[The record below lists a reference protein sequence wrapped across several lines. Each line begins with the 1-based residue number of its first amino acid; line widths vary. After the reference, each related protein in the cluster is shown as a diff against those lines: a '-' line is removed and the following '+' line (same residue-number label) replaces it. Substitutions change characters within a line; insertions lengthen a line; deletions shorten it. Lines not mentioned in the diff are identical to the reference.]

1 MTISYQM
8 FSLEKKYLT
17 KDFLAFGV
25 LPFFILYSAFMI
37 ISSTCI
43 PSASAFMNQNL
54 LGLYSPNNPVPI
66 VPTNPSM
73 NSFYGGGYGYGGGVG
88 QSFGTGL
95 VGLLPQVLG
104 LGTGYSGYGYDGG
117 GGVGQSFG
125 TGLVGLLPQ
134 VLGGIGSLF
143 GQDSGSGYSMGGGYD
158 SGYGFGPPSRDS
170 QGLSGILGGIG
181 SLFGQDSG
189 SGYSMGGGYDSGYQS
204 YDDQGFSDF
213 QTSNDPFA
221 SGSDSSTA
229 DPSNYLD
236 DYSSD
241 SSSSSPFDDLRSM
254 DSSSGDPFSSNQDSG
269 SSSSPFDDLR
279 SMDSSSGDPFSSN
292 QDSGSSGSLFRGLF
306 D

>member
-1 MTISYQM
+1 M
-8 FSLEKKYLT
+8 FSLEKKYFT
-17 KDFLAFGV
+17 KGFLAFGV
-25 LPFFILYSAFMI
+25 MSFFVLASSFMI
-37 ISSTCI
+37 NSSTCI
-43 PSASAFMNQNL
+43 PSASAFMNQNI

-73 NSFYGGGYGYGGGVG
+73 NSFYGGGYGYGGGIG

-104 LGTGYSGYGYDGG
+104 LGTGYGGYGYGG
-117 GGVGQSFG
+117 GGGIGQSFG

-143 GQDSGSGYSMGGGYD
+143 GQDSGSSYSMGGGYGGGYD
-158 SGYGFGPPSRDS
+158 SGYGFSPPSRDS

-189 SGYSMGGGYDSGYQS
+189 SSYSMGGGYDSGYQS

-229 DPSNYLD
+229 DQSNYLD

-241 SSSSSPFDDLRSM
+241 SSFSSPFDDLRSI

-269 SSSSPFDDLR
+269 SSD
-279 SMDSSSGDPFSSN
+279 
-292 QDSGSSGSLFRGLF
+292 SLFGGLF

>member
-17 KDFLAFGV
+17 KEFLAFGMV
-25 LPFFILYSAFMI
+25 SFFMLSSAFMMI
-37 ISSTCI
+37 FSTCI

-54 LGLYSPNNPVPI
+54 LGLYSPNNPVSI

-73 NSFYGGGYGYGGGVG
+73 NSFYGGGYGYGGGGGIG

-95 VGLLPQVLG
+95 GGLLPQVLG
-104 LGTGYSGYGYDGG
+104 LGTGYSGYGYGG
-117 GGVGQSFG
+117 GGGIGQSFG

-143 GQDSGSGYSMGGGYD
+143 GQDSGSSYSMGGGYD
-158 SGYGFGPPSRDS
+158 SGYPSH
-170 QGLSGILGGIG
+170 
-181 SLFGQDSG
+181 
-189 SGYSMGGGYDSGYQS
+189 
-204 YDDQGFSDF
+204 DDQGFSDF

-229 DPSNYLD
+229 DQSGYLD
-236 DYSSD
+236 DYGSD

-254 DSSSGDPFSSNQDSG
+254 DSSSGDPFSSD
-269 SSSSPFDDLR
+269 
-279 SMDSSSGDPFSSN
+279 
-292 QDSGSSGSLFRGLF
+292 QDSGSSGSLFGGLF

>member
-73 NSFYGGGYGYGGGVG
+73 NSFYGGGVG

-134 VLGGIGSLF
+134 V
-143 GQDSGSGYSMGGGYD
+143 
-158 SGYGFGPPSRDS
+158 
-170 QGLSGILGGIG
+170 LGGIG

>member
-8 FSLEKKYLT
+8 FSLGKKYLT
-17 KDFLAFGV
+17 KEFLAFGV
-25 LPFFILYSAFMI
+25 MSFFLLSSAFMMMY
-37 ISSTCI
+37 STCI

-73 NSFYGGGYGYGGGVG
+73 NSFYGGGIG
-88 QSFGTGL
+88 
-95 VGLLPQVLG
+95 P
-104 LGTGYSGYGYDGG
+104 
-117 GGVGQSFG
+117 SFG

-189 SGYSMGGGYDSGYQS
+189 SSYSMGGGYDSGYQS

>member
-73 NSFYGGGYGYGGGVG
+73 NSFYGGGVG

-104 LGTGYSGYGYDGG
+104 LGTGYSGYGYGGG

-189 SGYSMGGGYDSGYQS
+189 SSYSMGGGYDSGYQS

-269 SSSSPFDDLR
+269 SS
-279 SMDSSSGDPFSSN
+279 
-292 QDSGSSGSLFRGLF
+292 GSLFRGLF

>member
-104 LGTGYSGYGYDGG
+104 LGTGYSGYGYGGG

-134 VLGGIGSLF
+134 V
-143 GQDSGSGYSMGGGYD
+143 
-158 SGYGFGPPSRDS
+158 
-170 QGLSGILGGIG
+170 LGGIG

>member
-17 KDFLAFGV
+17 EFLAFGV
-25 LPFFILYSAFMI
+25 MSFFLLSSSFMV
-37 ISSTCI
+37 ISTTCI

-66 VPTNPSM
+66 VPANPLM
-73 NSFYGGGYGYGGGVG
+73 NSFYGGGYGPGYGGGGGGIG

-104 LGTGYSGYGYDGG
+104 LGTGYGGYGYGG
-117 GGVGQSFG
+117 GGGGIGQSFG

-143 GQDSGSGYSMGGGYD
+143 GQDSGSSYSMGDGYGGDYD
-158 SGYGFGPPSRDS
+158 SGYGFSPPPRDS
-170 QGLSGILGGIG
+170 HGLSGILGGIG

-189 SGYSMGGGYDSGYQS
+189 SSYSMGDGYGSGYDSGYSSGYQS
-204 YDDQGFSDF
+204 HDDQGFSDF
-213 QTSNDPFA
+213 QASNDPFA
-221 SGSDSSTA
+221 SGSDSSAA
-229 DPSNYLD
+229 DQANYLD

-241 SSSSSPFDDLRSM
+241 SSSGSPFGDLRSM
-254 DSSSGDPFSSNQDSG
+254 DSSSGNQF
-269 SSSSPFDDLR
+269 SSSPDR
-279 SMDSSSGDPFSSN
+279 
-292 QDSGSSGSLFRGLF
+292 GSSDSLFGGLF

>member
-17 KDFLAFGV
+17 KGFLAFGV
-25 LPFFILYSAFMI
+25 MSFFVLSSAFVI
-37 ISSTCI
+37 ISSTSI

-73 NSFYGGGYGYGGGVG
+73 NSFYGGGYGPGYGGGYGYGGGIG

-104 LGTGYSGYGYDGG
+104 LGTGYSGYGYGG
-117 GGVGQSFG
+117 GGGIGQSFG

-143 GQDSGSGYSMGGGYD
+143 GQDSGSSYGMGGGYGGGYD
-158 SGYGFGPPSRDS
+158 SD
-170 QGLSGILGGIG
+170 
-181 SLFGQDSG
+181 
-189 SGYSMGGGYDSGYQS
+189 YQS
-204 YDDQGFSDF
+204 YGDQGFSDF
-213 QTSNDPFA
+213 ETGNDPFA

-229 DPSNYLD
+229 DQGNYLD
-236 DYSSD
+236 DYGSD
-241 SSSSSPFDDLRSM
+241 SSSSSPFDDLRSI
-254 DSSSGDPFSSNQDSG
+254 DSPSEDPFSSSQDSG
-269 SSSSPFDDLR
+269 SSD
-279 SMDSSSGDPFSSN
+279 
-292 QDSGSSGSLFRGLF
+292 SLFGGLF